1 MTATAT
7 TRPRDAVGE
16 TSSGSGRIEIRGLRK
31 TYVRNDKTVV
41 PAIDDVDLV
50 VEAGEFCVLLGPSG
64 CGKTTLLR
72 CLAGLEEPESGE
84 IVVGGRPFYAS
95 DRKVSLTPQQRRLG
109 MVFQSYALW
118 PHMNVERNVAFPM
131 TTRRARGTFGKDE
144 VRRRVTRALETVG
157 IGELAQQPVSAL
169 SGGQQQRVALARAI
183 AFGSD
188 VVLFDEPLS
197 NVDAKVRVQLRQEI
211 HALQRELGFTAVYV
225 THDQEEA
232 MELAD
237 VLVVL
242 KRGKVEQA
250 GRPRRLYREPV
261 SRYVADF
268 VGTADILD
276 GTVVGPVASAD
287 PGEGPRLVEVA
298 TALGTLTATAPPEE
312 AGVAREGTEVGVVVR
327 AEDWRITPP
336 RTTTDGPGA
345 NRLVGVVRESAY
357 LGASTQYLVEIAEQV
372 VRVRPQGSAELAPGQ
387 ELALYLEPGDLHL
400 VTT

>member
-1 MTATAT
+1 MTVTDTVPAGRAAT
-7 TRPRDAVGE
+7 GE
-16 TSSGSGRIEIRGLRK
+16 KTAPNGRIEIRGLRK

-95 DRKVSLTPQQRRLG
+95 ASKVSLTPQQRRLG

-131 TTRRARGTFGKDE
+131 TTRRTRSAFGKDE

-242 KRGKVEQA
+242 KRGKIEQA
-250 GRPRRLYREPV
+250 GKPRRLYREPV

-276 GTVVGPVASAD
+276 GTVVGPLAGAD
-287 PGEGPRLVEVA
+287 PAGGPQLLEVA
-298 TALGTLTATAPPEE
+298 TALGTITATAPQDG
-312 AGVAREGTEVGVVVR
+312 ATVGTEVGVVVR

-336 RTTTDGPGA
+336 RGESDGPGA
-345 NRLVGVVRESAY
+345 NRLVGVVQESAY
-357 LGASTQYLVEIAEQV
+357 LGASTQYLVEIAGQV

-387 ELALYLEPGDLHL
+387 ELALYLEPTDLHL
-400 VTT
+400 VTA

>member
-1 MTATAT
+1 MTVTHE
-7 TRPRDAVGE
+7 RPVRTDAGVAG
-16 TSSGSGRIEIRGLRK
+16 GRIEIAGLAK
-31 TYVRNDKTVV
+31 TYVRNDGTKV
-41 PAIDDVDLV
+41 PAIDDIDLT

-72 CLAGLEEPESGE
+72 CLAGLEEPQTGS
-84 IVVGGRPFYAS
+84 ITVGGRPFY
-95 DRKVSLTPQQRRLG
+95 DRSRRVSLTPQQRRLG

-118 PHMNVERNVAFPM
+118 PHMSVEKNVAFPM
-131 TTRRARGTFGKDE
+131 TTRRARGSFSRTE
-144 VRRRVTRALETVG
+144 VRERVAKALATVD
-157 IGELAQQPVSAL
+157 IAELAGQPISAL

-242 KRGKVEQA
+242 KKGKIEQA
-250 GRPRRLYREPV
+250 GRPRQLYRAPV

-268 VGTADILD
+268 VGTADVLD
-276 GTVVGPVASAD
+276 GTVTAAVAPGRTPRVQVATPLGELVVATPAPVA
-287 PGEGPRLVEVA
+287 V
-298 TALGTLTATAPPEE
+298 
-312 AGVAREGTEVGVVVR
+312 GTEVGVVVR
-327 AEDWRITPP
+327 AEDWRVL
-336 RTTTDGPGA
+336 DAPGQRA
-345 NRLVGVVRESAY
+345 GVNELDGVVRDSAY
-357 LGASTQYLVEIAEQV
+357 LGAATQYLVDVAGHV
-372 VRVRPQGSAELAPGQ
+372 VRVRPQGSAELAEGHRFVLHLDPD
-387 ELALYLEPGDLHL
+387 DLHL
-400 VTT
+400 VTA